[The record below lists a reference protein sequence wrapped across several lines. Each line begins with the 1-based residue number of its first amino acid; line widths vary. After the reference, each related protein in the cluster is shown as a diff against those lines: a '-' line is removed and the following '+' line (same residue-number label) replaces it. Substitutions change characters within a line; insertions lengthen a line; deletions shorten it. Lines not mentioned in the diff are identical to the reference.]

1 MSTFQIGDR
10 VEVDGESG
18 VVVGVDH
25 LTGRVTVRWIFDPD
39 SSSMLDPGR
48 VRLVERARDKVIIV
62 TETPRVRPADKD
74 VSLEEY
80 ITMGAPALVDLYPG
94 ASDEEMCR
102 HEDRLLPYLLLRDDG
117 VLLERYP
124 TLTGAFAW
132 AANWKNREDFGDI
145 TIAGPDVIPLTI
157 CDSDEDNQWE
167 IRVAETGVLL
177 ATGRLCGGDPPTFE
191 EYRRALERAKAE
203 PENEEPDND
212 GPSSMLNPWRVRRA
226 ADYLDATR
234 LPDGR
239 WAYLA
244 RETGRWYRLDAV
256 DMARLAWYL
265 DYAHPA
271 VRRDAYSLWCADTPA
286 EEMPEGWAPTAE

>member
-1 MSTFQIGDR
+1 MTTEFMTRAERLKLAESRLVRERTDDAELQIGDR

-80 ITMGAPALVDLYPG
+80 IAMGAPALIDLYPG
-94 ASDEEMCR
+94 ASEAEMRR

-124 TLTGAFAW
+124 TLAGAFAW

-145 TIAGPDVIPLTI
+145 TIAGR
-157 CDSDEDNQWE
+157 S
-167 IRVAETGVLL
+167 
-177 ATGRLCGGDPPTFE
+177 E
-191 EYRRALERAKAE
+191 E
-203 PENEEPDND
+203 
-212 GPSSMLNPWRVRRA
+212 
-226 ADYLDATR
+226 
-234 LPDGR
+234 
-239 WAYLA
+239 
-244 RETGRWYRLDAV
+244 
-256 DMARLAWYL
+256 
-265 DYAHPA
+265 H
-271 VRRDAYSLWCADTPA
+271 
-286 EEMPEGWAPTAE
+286 